1 MDNNSKDFLAY
12 AKDFKNKLINNK
24 NFQEHGLTFNTM
36 DEEGNIT
43 IVREKFNYVIPSL
56 FLKEFYNMI
65 IPGGFSR
72 EDSLNRAISFTVK
85 LIKEDRWVFI

>member
-43 IVREKFNYVIPSL
+43 IVRERFNYVIPSL

-65 IPGGFSR
+65 IPGVFSR
-72 EDSLNRAISFTVK
+72 EDSLNRAISFTIK

>member
-1 MDNNSKDFLAY
+1 MDNNSKEFLAY

-43 IVREKFNYVIPSL
+43 IVRERFNYVIPSL

-65 IPGGFSR
+65 IPGVFSR
-72 EDSLNRAISFTVK
+72 EDSLNRAISFTIK

>member
-43 IVREKFNYVIPSL
+43 IVRERFNYVIPSL
-56 FLKEFYNMI
+56 FLREFYNMI
-65 IPGGFSR
+65 IPGIFSR
-72 EDSLNRAISFTVK
+72 EDSLNRAISFTIK